1 MTKDVGKIDLDVSL
15 LVVPLLLVIIGSV
28 CLYSASTALNQPT
41 FQTPFGRQL
50 VWMVVGIFAGIL
62 FFVFPVRI
70 FNQGAFV
77 FYGMAIVLLVLVLYI
92 NKGSAHRWIDLGF
105 FQFQPSEVAKF
116 STVLV
121 LSRTLSDWKES
132 KLSMKQVL
140 MILFL
145 TGIPFALIAKEPDI
159 GTAMVFLGL
168 FIGVVFW
175 AGIDVRIV
183 GLSFI
188 MTVALIAGFSW
199 WSLFIFLSIVIVM
212 MVVMKKK
219 WWAISGMTIVCF
231 FLGLS
236 GPRIWAH
243 LAPYQQKRILIFLGM
258 KSDPHGS
265 AYQVIQSKVAIGS
278 GGLFG
283 KGFLHGSQTQLRF
296 LPEQHN
302 DFIFSVLG
310 EEFGFVGVLIV
321 LGLFFYLFHQMIQI
335 AKTSRNRFSGFVVIG
350 CTSMFVFQVLVNI
363 GMTIGLAP
371 VTGLPLPFLSY
382 GGSALIMSMGM
393 MGLLANISVKR
404 YRY

>member
-1 MTKDVGKIDLDVSL
+1 MKDVGKIDLDVSL
-15 LVVPLLLVIIGSV
+15 IIVPMLLVIIGCI
-28 CLYSASTALNQPT
+28 CLYSASAALNQPILLA
-41 FQTPFGRQL
+41 PFGRQL
-50 VWMVVGIFAGIL
+50 IWMAAGIFAGIL
-62 FFVFPVRI
+62 FFILPVRI
-70 FNQGAFV
+70 FNQGAYI
-77 FYGMAIVLLVLVLYI
+77 FYGLTIVMLVLVLFI
-92 NKGSAHRWIDLGF
+92 NTGSARRWIDLGF

-116 STVLV
+116 SVVLA

-132 KLSMKQVL
+132 KLSLKQVL
-140 MILFL
+140 VILLL
-145 TGIPFALIAKEPDI
+145 TGIPFLLIAREPDI
-159 GTAMVFLGL
+159 GTAMVFIGL
-168 FIGVVFW
+168 FVGMVFW
-175 AGIDVRIV
+175 AGIDFRIV

-188 MTVALIAGFSW
+188 LTAALIAGFSW
-199 WSLFIFLSIVIVM
+199 WSLFIFLAIVIVI
-212 MVVMKKK
+212 MVIMKKK
-219 WWAISGMTIVCF
+219 WWAVSSTVFACF
-231 FLGLS
+231 FIGLS
-236 GPRIWAH
+236 GPGIWAH

-310 EEFGFVGVLIV
+310 EEFGFVGVLIII
-321 LGLFFYLFHQMIQI
+321 GLFFYLFHQMVQI
-335 AKTSRNRFSGFVVIG
+335 AKTSRNRFAGFVVIG
-350 CTSMFVFQVLVNI
+350 CTSMFAFQVLVNI

-382 GGSALIMSMGM
+382 GGSALIMSMGI